1 MESRSYLGKDT
12 NARIDVGIGRISLRI
27 MGKTMKFKFQN
38 KREVFLIH
46 ADSEKQELWAEP
58 DWDDQDYH
66 SPSKPAWEDW
76 EIHTPPTEPVEDNQ
90 KIPDFITNT
99 VWEDLEIVYPT
110 SEDLIPAPSM
120 PPKKNKKIWCK
131 KNKTSS
137 TATTFPGTDE
147 TTST

>member
-1 MESRSYLGKDT
+1 
-12 NARIDVGIGRISLRI
+12 
-27 MGKTMKFKFQN
+27 MKFKFQN

-46 ADSEKQELWAEP
+46 EDSEKHGLSAEP
-58 DWDDQDYH
+58 GWDDQDYH

-76 EIHTPPTEPVEDNQ
+76 EIHNPTTEPVEDDQ
-90 KIPDFITNT
+90 TIPDLITNT

-110 SEDLIPAPSM
+110 SEDPIPAQST

-131 KNKTSS
+131 KNKTSL
-137 TATTFPGTDE
+137 TATTSPGTDK